1 MSEYLVADPEV
12 VFRDEGEDGAILFH
26 PVTGEVKIL
35 NETGAFIFKLCD
47 GKHTK
52 TDIINSMANTFKVDR
67 NTVEQDV
74 DIFLKELTKKGLVG
88 ITLKKKG
95 VK

>member
-1 MSEYLVADPEV
+1 MSECLVADPEV

-52 TDIINSMANTFKVDR
+52 EDIIR
-67 NTVEQDV
+67 NVIEAFEAQSPDEVVKDVEN
-74 DIFLKELTKKGLVG
+74 FLKETREKELVG
-88 ITLKKKG
+88 LILE
-95 VK
+95 